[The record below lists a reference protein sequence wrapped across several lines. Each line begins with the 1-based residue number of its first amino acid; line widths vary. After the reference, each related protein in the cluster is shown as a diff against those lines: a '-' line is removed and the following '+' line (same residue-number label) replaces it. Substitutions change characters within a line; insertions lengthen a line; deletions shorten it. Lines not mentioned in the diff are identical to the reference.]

1 MWQIVVDLRT
11 KFLCVLMIVASPRE
25 CEESQDNAVLSQGIN
40 DRDQRFQTQTK
51 PADTQLQRKVVPFV
65 AVEMS
70 FSLKTELRLRI
81 IFGGRKDFLPVEPQ
95 GCLSFLIL
103 LGEPRFA

>member
-1 MWQIVVDLRT
+1 
-11 KFLCVLMIVASPRE
+11 MIE
-25 CEESQDNAVLSQGIN
+25 I
-40 DRDQRFQTQTK
+40 RDVQTQK
-51 PADTQLQRKVVPFV
+51 NSADTHLQRKVVPFV

-70 FSLKTELRLRI
+70 FFWRKELPSTDHFR
-81 IFGGRKDFLPVEPQ
+81 GRKDFLPVEAQ

>member
-1 MWQIVVDLRT
+1 MFRRKQ
-11 KFLCVLMIVASPRE
+11 S
-25 CEESQDNAVLSQGIN
+25 
-40 DRDQRFQTQTK
+40 
-51 PADTQLQRKVVPFV
+51 PADTQLEGKVVPFV

-70 FSLKTELRLRI
+70 FSLEKELPSTDHFR
-81 IFGGRKDFLPVEPQ
+81 GRKDFLPVEPQ

>member
-1 MWQIVVDLRT
+1 
-11 KFLCVLMIVASPRE
+11 MIEIRDVQSQQSPANTR
-25 CEESQDNAVLSQGIN
+25 
-40 DRDQRFQTQTK
+40 
-51 PADTQLQRKVVPFV
+51 LQRKVVPFV

-70 FSLKTELRLRI
+70 FSLEKELPSTDHFR
-81 IFGGRKDFLPVEPQ
+81 GRKDFLPVEPQ